1 VSRKA
6 EEVEIAG
13 SYARVADRIVHLTVA
28 LPNAQELRDLPTEGM
43 RLRLRRRDGG
53 QKVGVPAHVT
63 RRDDH
68 STVLTAEVPVGRLPD
83 GVWMLRA
90 IGTDRSRVV
99 PLQARLLMSRTQPV
113 ALLAGPA
120 PTTRMAPPAP
130 RPSRGNLGRGY
141 SGVSTRARGTV
152 RRARQALRGLARR

>member
-1 VSRKA
+1 MSRNA

-28 LPNAQELRDLPTEGM
+28 LPNPQELRDLPTEGM
-43 RLRLRRRDGG
+43 RLRLRRQDGAE
-53 QKVGVPAHVT
+53 KVGVPAHVT

-90 IGTDRSRVV
+90 VGTDGSDVV

-130 RPSRGNLGRGY
+130 RPSRGAAGGRF
-141 SGVSTRARGTV
+141 SGVATRARGTV